1 MDSRTQRQGIVL
13 CLASAV
19 GFGAMA
25 IFAKAAYH
33 SGVGVVPLLATR
45 FLLAAVA
52 FWLVVAVRRPPLPAR
67 RDALAGAGLGLA
79 GYAAQS
85 ACFFAAL
92 RHVDAGLASLL
103 LYVYPALV
111 FAGAVALRRERAR
124 AQRLGALGLATAGVV
139 LVLVGG
145 GTGAL
150 DGVGV
155 LLGLGAA
162 LAYSGYILA
171 ADGLVKRVDP
181 FVLAAIVTTAAGAG
195 VVAFGGVTGQL
206 AFGFRPVGWAPLVGI
221 ALVSTVIPMAA
232 FLLGLQ
238 RVGPATASIV
248 STIEPAV
255 TVGLAVAL
263 LGETLGPV
271 QLLGGAVVLLAV
283 VLLQRG
289 DSASVQRREPAAV
302 PTRHAPARAL
312 ASNPA

>member
-1 MDSRTQRQGIVL
+1 ML

-25 IFAKAAYH
+25 ILAKAAYR

-45 FLLAAVA
+45 FTLAAVA
-52 FWLVVAVRRPPLPAR
+52 FWLVAAARRPLLPAR
-67 RDALAGAGLGLA
+67 RDALAGVGLGLG

-103 LYVYPALV
+103 LYAYPALV
-111 FAGAVALRRERAR
+111 FAGAVALRRERAS

-162 LAYSGYILA
+162 VAYTGYILA
-171 ADGLVKRVDP
+171 ADGLVARVDP
-181 FVLAAIVTTAAGAG
+181 FVLAAIVTTAASAG
-195 VVAFGGVTGQL
+195 VVAFGGATGQL
-206 AFGFRPVGWAPLVGI
+206 AFGFGAGGWVAVVGI
-221 ALVSTVIPMAA
+221 ALLSTVMPMAA

-248 STIEPAV
+248 STVEPAV
-255 TVGLAVAL
+255 TVGLAVAV

-271 QLLGGAVVLLAV
+271 QLVGGAVVLLAV

-289 DSASVQRREPAAV
+289 DGASVQRREPAAV
-302 PTRHAPARAL
+302 PARPAPARTL
-312 ASNPA
+312 ASHAA